1 VKPLTVSVVATVSL
15 PAVVWG
21 AVDAP
26 SSSDTYSLF
35 SSMLQMMAALALV
48 VGLILLVY
56 YASTRL
62 LGRLPALRPGSR
74 YIRVIEVRPIEPRK
88 SLILVEVGGEYL
100 LLASSEGNL
109 SLVKQVAMLEELEIV
124 DEPGTSV
131 PFSSVLKRFKRVAAE
146 TKTPSRNA

>member
-1 VKPLTVSVVATVSL
+1 MKPATVSVVATVSL
-15 PAVVWG
+15 PAAVRG

-26 SSSDTYSLF
+26 SSDSYSLF

-74 YIRVIEVRPIEPRK
+74 YIRVIEVRALEPRK

-124 DEPGTSV
+124 DELGASV

-146 TKTPSRNA
+146 TETPSRNA

>member
-1 VKPLTVSVVATVSL
+1 MKPATVSVVATVSL
-15 PAVVWG
+15 PVVAWG

-26 SSSDTYSLF
+26 SSETYSLF

-62 LGRLPALRPGSR
+62 LRRLPALRPGNR
-74 YIRVIEVRPIEPRK
+74 YIRVIEVRALEPRK
-88 SLILVEVGGEYL
+88 SLVLVEVGGEYL
-100 LLASSEGNL
+100 LLASSDGNL

-124 DEPGTSV
+124 DEPGMSV

-146 TKTPSRNA
+146 TETPSRNA